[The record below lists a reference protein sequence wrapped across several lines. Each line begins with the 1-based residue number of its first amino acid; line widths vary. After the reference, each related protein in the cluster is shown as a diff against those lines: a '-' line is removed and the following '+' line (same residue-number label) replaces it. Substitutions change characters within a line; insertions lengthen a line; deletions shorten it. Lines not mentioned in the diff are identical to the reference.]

1 MKRLILLSPLLVLA
15 MLMSRQVSAQPPLSV
30 DATID
35 FSIGPVTT
43 CVQGEGLC
51 FPVTDYRIY
60 VVGGGLLVSSELT
73 EFDTPFAME
82 IGREYCF
89 EAVAYNGLESDRS
102 QHVCD
107 TMTIAKPNAPAILSR
122 SIRFTN

>member
-1 MKRLILLSPLLVLA
+1 MKRLILLKLITVLA
-15 MLMSRQVSAQPPLSV
+15 LCMSVQVSAQSV
-30 DATID
+30 DATLD
-35 FSIGPVTT
+35 FSVGPVTT

-60 VVGGGLLVSSELT
+60 VVGGGLLVSSTLT

-82 IGREYCF
+82 IGQEYCF
-89 EAVAYNGLESDRS
+89 EAVAFNGLESDRS
-102 QHVCD
+102 QPVCD
-107 TMTIAKPNAPAILSR
+107 TMTIAKPDAPEILSR

>member
-1 MKRLILLSPLLVLA
+1 MKRLILLSPFLVLA
-15 MLMSRQVSAQPPLSV
+15 LFMSRQVSAQSV
-30 DATID
+30 DATLD
-35 FSIGPVTT
+35 FSVGPVAT

-51 FPVTDYRIY
+51 FPVTDYRVY

-82 IGREYCF
+82 IGQEYYF
-89 EAVAYNGLESDRS
+89 EAVAFNGLESDRS
-102 QHVCD
+102 QPVCD
-107 TMTIAKPNAPAILSR
+107 TMTIAKPNAPEILSR